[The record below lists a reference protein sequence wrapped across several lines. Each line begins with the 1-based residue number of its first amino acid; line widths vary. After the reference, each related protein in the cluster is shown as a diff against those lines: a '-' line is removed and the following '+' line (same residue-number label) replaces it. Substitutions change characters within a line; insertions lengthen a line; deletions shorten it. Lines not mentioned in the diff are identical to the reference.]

1 VAQRDSRLKLRSE
14 RAAATHQRHEGLDGI
29 CMDDGR
35 LVVGAFKHEAAQ
47 LRGSQPRAVAAQLAT
62 RDATSRDV
70 DPSRDPAC
78 IVSSARRTLCSL
90 PVLLV
95 LVVRVCSGL
104 PVLPVT
110 VMLVLVLFLLAVLVL
125 AVLAVLVVD
134 GILLAEAVCAACGSG
149 PTRASSSNVAA
160 FEARARPAGE
170 DIVSQNRTLVDK
182 I

>member
-1 VAQRDSRLKLRSE
+1 
-14 RAAATHQRHEGLDGI
+14 
-29 CMDDGR
+29 M
-35 LVVGAFKHEAAQ
+35 
-47 LRGSQPRAVAAQLAT
+47 
-62 RDATSRDV
+62 
-70 DPSRDPAC
+70 
-78 IVSSARRTLCSL
+78 
-90 PVLLV
+90 LLV